1 MHTYDPKEI
10 VVPKKDQKT
19 TTRHDRSFR
28 QHLGIIIEAVF
39 IFNRL
44 RVTQAILQAMQS
56 IGRSRRDSSTPL
68 QNAITVTIHK
78 HQKRVHGKIDR
89 LGLASH
95 RSHASC

>member
-10 VVPKKDQKT
+10 IVPKKNQKI
-19 TTRHDRSFR
+19 TTRHERSFR
-28 QHLGIIIEAVF
+28 EHLGIIIEAVF

-44 RVTQAILQAMQS
+44 RVTQAILEAMQS

-68 QNAITVTIHK
+68 QNAITIHK

-95 RSHASC
+95 TRHASC

>member
-10 VVPKKDQKT
+10 IVPKKNQKT
-19 TTRHDRSFR
+19 TNPSRQEKIR

-44 RVTQAILQAMQS
+44 RVTQAILQAMQN
-56 IGRSRRDSSTPL
+56 SSTPL
-68 QNAITVTIHK
+68 QNAITIHK

-95 RSHASC
+95 TGHASC

>member
-10 VVPKKDQKT
+10 IVPKKDQKT
-19 TTRHDRSFR
+19 TTCHDRSFR

-56 IGRSRRDSSTPL
+56 IGRSRKRQLYTPL
-68 QNAITVTIHK
+68 QKAITIHK
-78 HQKRVHGKIDR
+78 HQTRVHGKKDR

-95 RSHASC
+95 RRHASC